1 MVNANQNSE
10 TAKGEVSYLG
20 MAAQIHRLTEPAIRA
35 AIRALKLPAGSR
47 GLDAG
52 CGIGTHTLWLAEA
65 VSPDGHV
72 TGIDISRECLAHA
85 GEIAR
90 SSELAE
96 AVSFQ
101 YGDMTDLPFDDH
113 AFDWVWNV
121 DTLWPVG
128 GKDPR
133 PMVNELVRV
142 VKPGGI
148 VAVLFWS
155 SQRLLPGYPLLEAR
169 LNATYA
175 ANFPYTDDTKPEL
188 HILRTL
194 RWLQEAGLEEAKV
207 RTFVADVQAP
217 LDDAARKALA
227 ASFQMFWG
235 KAESEVT
242 PEDWAEFQRLCQPE
256 SPDFILNLPD
266 YYAFITYSLF
276 YGKVPGS

>member
-1 MVNANQNSE
+1 MGNSNRDE
-10 TAKGEVSYLG
+10 DVKIEVSYLS
-20 MAAQIHRLTEPAIRA
+20 MAGWIHRVTEFAIRS
-35 AIRALKLPAGSR
+35 AIRALQLPLGSR

-65 VSPDGHV
+65 VSPGGHV
-72 TGIDISRECLAHA
+72 TGIDISRECLACA
-85 GEIAR
+85 EETAR

-101 YGDMTDLPFDDH
+101 YGDVNDLPFDDDT
-113 AFDWVWNV
+113 FDWAWNV

-128 GKDPR
+128 GKDPL

-142 VKPGGI
+142 VKPGGTI
-148 VAVLFWS
+148 AILFWS

-169 LNATYA
+169 LNATLA

-194 RWLQEAGLEEAKV
+194 RWLQEAGLEKPQV

-217 LDDAARKALA
+217 LEDVARNALT
-227 ASFQMFWG
+227 ASFQMFWR

-242 PEDWAEFQRLCQPE
+242 PEDWAEFQQLCQSG

-276 YGKVPGS
+276 YGKVPK